1 MSNISVAMNM
11 ELSTISSL
19 AILIVDDSSTDF
31 YTYTRYLR
39 EDRQR
44 FYQIVEAETLD
55 DGLALWRSQNFHLII
70 IDINLPDGSGLELLE
85 EINTTNQ
92 LSRPPVIMMTGQGS
106 ERLAVQAMKLGA
118 SDYLVKEDITPS
130 LLLRTITNVLNN
142 SCLTKKL
149 LRLQQQETIIAQ
161 IALSVR
167 QFLSLEKIYQ
177 AVVTKIRTFLE
188 VDRIIIYKFFPDMSG
203 KIVAEAVIP
212 PWQSFLHTQLIDT
225 YFQESQGTNNC
236 YQGCCISSI
245 TDIYEANLTE
255 CHQQLLENFQVRANL
270 VAPILIPAS
279 PQYEQYEQQYD
290 QPDKKSHILW
300 GLLIAHQCSGPRLWE
315 DSDHVLLERLSVQV
329 GIALQQVELY
339 ESLQNLN
346 KSLQQKVSERTAK
359 LRNLV
364 LQYQEAETKLK
375 FQARI
380 LDEIHDSVICTDIDG
395 NIQHWNCGAE
405 KLYGYQA
412 EEIIGQNIMIL
423 YDDPTEIK
431 AMVIEPLL
439 AKGEHEIE
447 LMNRT
452 KFGQIV
458 YINLRLSLIK
468 DTHGN
473 VMGLLGCSNNIT
485 ARKIAEIALQ
495 KQEPFS
501 SAI

>member
-1 MSNISVAMNM
+1 MSNASVAMNM

-31 YTYTRYLR
+31 FTYTRYLR
-39 EDRQR
+39 EDRER

-106 ERLAVQAMKLGA
+106 EQLAVQAMKLGA

-130 LLLRTITNVLNN
+130 SLRRTITNVLNH

-161 IALSVR
+161 ISLSVR

-177 AVVTKIRTFLE
+177 AVVTKIRTFLAA
-188 VDRIIIYKFFPDMSG
+188 DRIIIYKFFPDMSG
-203 KIVAEAVIP
+203 EIVAEAVIP
-212 PWQSFLHTQLIDT
+212 PWQSCLHIQVIDT
-225 YFQESQGTNNC
+225 CFQENKGVNH
-236 YQGCCISSI
+236 YQAGHLSAIN
-245 TDIYEANLTE
+245 DIYEANLTD
-255 CHQQLLENFQVRANL
+255 CHRQLLEDFQVRANL

-279 PQYEQYEQQYD
+279 QQYEQYEQQSD

-346 KSLQQKVSERTAK
+346 KSLKQKVSERTAK

-412 EEIIGQNIMIL
+412 EEIIGQNITIL

-447 LMNRT
+447 VMNRT

-458 YINLRLSLIK
+458 HIHLRLSLIK

-473 VMGLLGCSNNIT
+473 VIGLLGCSNNIT
-485 ARKIAEIALQ
+485 ARKTAEIALQ

>member
-1 MSNISVAMNM
+1 MSNICVAMTIQ
-11 ELSTISSL
+11 LSIISL
-19 AILIVDDSSTDF
+19 AILIVDDSPTDF
-31 YTYTRYLR
+31 VTYTRYLQ
-39 EDRQR
+39 EDRER
-44 FYQIVEAETLD
+44 SYQIVEAETLD
-55 DGLALWRSQNFHLII
+55 DGFALWRSQDFHLII

-130 LLLRTITNVLNN
+130 LLLRTITNVLNH

-167 QFLSLEKIYQ
+167 QFLSLEKICQ

-203 KIVAEAVIP
+203 EILAEAVIP
-212 PWQSFLHTQLIDT
+212 PWQSMLHTQVIDT
-225 YFQESQGTNNC
+225 CFQENQCINSC

-245 TDIYEANLTE
+245 TDIYEANLTD
-255 CHQQLLENFQVRANL
+255 CHRQLLENFQVRANL
-270 VAPILIPAS
+270 VVPILIPAS
-279 PQYEQYEQQYD
+279 QQYEEYEE
-290 QPDKKSHILW
+290 SHFLW

-315 DSDHVLLERLSVQV
+315 DSDHVLLERLSVQL

-339 ESLQNLN
+339 ESLQTLN
-346 KSLQQKVSERTAK
+346 KSLEEKVIERTAN
-359 LRNLV
+359 LENLV
-364 LQYQEAETKLK
+364 SQYQEAETKLK

-380 LDEIHDSVICTDIDG
+380 LDEVHDSVISTDIDG
-395 NIQHWNCGAE
+395 NIQTWNCGAE

-412 EEIIGQNIMIL
+412 EEIIGQNIIIL
-423 YDDPTEIK
+423 YDDPTNLQST
-431 AMVIEPLL
+431 VIEPLL

-447 LMNRT
+447 LINRN
-452 KFGQIV
+452 KSGQII
-458 YINLRLSLIK
+458 YIHLRLSLIK
-468 DTHGN
+468 DIYGN
-473 VMGLLGCSNNIT
+473 VTALLGCSNNIT
-485 ARKIAEIALQ
+485 ERKMAEIALQ
-495 KQEPFS
+495 KKEPFS
-501 SAI
+501 SII

>member
-31 YTYTRYLR
+31 FTYTRYLR
-39 EDRQR
+39 EDRER

-106 ERLAVQAMKLGA
+106 EQLAVQAMKLGA

-130 LLLRTITNVLNN
+130 SLRRTITNVLNH
-142 SCLTKKL
+142 SYLAKKL

-161 IALSVR
+161 ISLSVR
-167 QFLSLEKIYQ
+167 QFLNLEKIYQ

-188 VDRIIIYKFFPDMSG
+188 ADRIIIYKFFPNMSG
-203 KIVAEAVIP
+203 QIVAEAVIP
-212 PWQSFLHTQLIDT
+212 PWQSCLHIQLIDT
-225 YFQESQGTNNC
+225 CFQENQGINH
-236 YQGCCISSI
+236 YQEGYISAI

-255 CHQQLLENFQVRANL
+255 CHRQLLEDFQVRANL
-270 VAPILIPAS
+270 VAPILIPTS
-279 PQYEQYEQQYD
+279 QQYEQYEQQYD
-290 QPDKKSHILW
+290 QPDNKSHILW

-346 KSLQQKVSERTAK
+346 KSLEHKVSERTAK
-359 LRNLV
+359 LQNLV
-364 LQYQEAETKLK
+364 SQYQEAETKLK
-375 FQARI
+375 FQACI

-395 NIQHWNCGAE
+395 NIQNWNYGAE
-405 KLYGYQA
+405 KLYGYRA

-423 YDDPTEIK
+423 YDNPTELQV
-431 AMVIEPLL
+431 MVIEPLL

-447 LMNRT
+447 VMNRS

-458 YINLRLSLIK
+458 YIHLRLSLIK

-473 VMGLLGCSNNIT
+473 VIGLLGCSNNIT
-485 ARKIAEIALQ
+485 ARKMAEIALQ